1 MRIKTLQI
9 TLHKAKLPPWLYNV
23 ILQLFS
29 VRVKAAVEEYLTTAL
44 HDRLGA
50 LSAEVLP
57 RAEEYMQALP
67 AAAAGPR
74 VSHAEDEAEAEA
86 GAALAA
92 VENGQGQG
100 SLLEEE
106 NGGALEEGM
115 EGVLEEGREGVREG
129 VGKEVPSV
137 RAQGAAAAG
146 AGAQGGDGDAK
157 GGEGLEAHTAVHTQ
171 LQSEEGT
178 GAVVGGGRARR
189 RGPGVSGARYGRRG
203 SERFEF
209 GEAGESHA
217 RVWMCMLYLC
227 CFACA

>member
-67 AAAAGPR
+67 AAAAGAR
-74 VSHAEDEAEAEA
+74 AAHAEDEAEAEA
-86 GAALAA
+86 EAEAGAALGT
-92 VENGQGQG
+92 VESGQGQG

-106 NGGALEEGM
+106 KGGA
-115 EGVLEEGREGVREG
+115 LEEGREGVLEG
-129 VGKEVPSV
+129 VDEEVPSE

-146 AGAQGGDGDAK
+146 AGAQRGDGDAK
-157 GGEGLEAHTAVHTQ
+157 RGEGPAAHTTVHAE
-171 LQSEEGT
+171 LPSD
-178 GAVVGGGRARR
+178 VSGGRGRR
-189 RGPGVSGARYGRRG
+189 RGPGVSGARDVRRG

-209 GEAGESHA
+209 GEPGESQA
-217 RVWMCMLYLC
+217 RVDVYVVSH
-227 CFACA
+227 